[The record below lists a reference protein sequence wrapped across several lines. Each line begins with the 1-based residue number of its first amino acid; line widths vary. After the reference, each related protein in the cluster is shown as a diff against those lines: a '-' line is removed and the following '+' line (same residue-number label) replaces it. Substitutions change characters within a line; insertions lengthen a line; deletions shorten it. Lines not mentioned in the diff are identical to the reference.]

1 MAIIAK
7 GFEQCPV
14 GLHPAKVKAIESFTH
29 DAWGERVK
37 FTFETDKV
45 GKEGQTLS
53 VFHEASLNLSSKA
66 KLSGIIES
74 ITGRLITPDERKEGF
89 NVETLIGMTCE
100 INVKHKLSQAGNEYA
115 YVDAILTDNG
125 NHQQTTP
132 PASPEVN
139 KVVDEGGNLAETNAL
154 LQEAVEDD
162 IPF

>member
-1 MAIIAK
+1 MPIIAK
-7 GFEQCPV
+7 GKEFEQCPV

-45 GKEGQTLS
+45 GKEGQSLS

-66 KLSGIIES
+66 KLSSIIES

-89 NVETLIGMTCE
+89 DVEALVGMTCT
-100 INVKHKLSQAGNEYA
+100 INVKHKLSQTGNEYA

-125 NHQQTTP
+125 NHQQATP
-132 PASPEVN
+132 PASP
-139 KVVDEGGNLAETNAL
+139 
-154 LQEAVEDD
+154 
-162 IPF
+162 